1 MGANTSS
8 SRCRELC
15 SEARGQLA
23 PLVRFTIASL
33 WAGVAAD
40 SIDRFRL
47 TVAAGI
53 GWSGPKCRRHLAR
66 RIMLPTSGDFS
77 AWPHQPAKVDC
88 HGEHG
93 IGHVLQHAAVAA
105 GTAGTFPGQRRAAT
119 AVAIVL
125 ALEAILTGPASGKWR
140 LP

>member
-1 MGANTSS
+1 
-8 SRCRELC
+8 
-15 SEARGQLA
+15 
-23 PLVRFTIASL
+23 
-33 WAGVAAD
+33 
-40 SIDRFRL
+40 
-47 TVAAGI
+47 
-53 GWSGPKCRRHLAR
+53 
-66 RIMLPTSGDFS
+66 MLPTSGDFS

-140 LP
+140 LPQILRRSLSSRSFSQMLLSFGTLNKLVRCV